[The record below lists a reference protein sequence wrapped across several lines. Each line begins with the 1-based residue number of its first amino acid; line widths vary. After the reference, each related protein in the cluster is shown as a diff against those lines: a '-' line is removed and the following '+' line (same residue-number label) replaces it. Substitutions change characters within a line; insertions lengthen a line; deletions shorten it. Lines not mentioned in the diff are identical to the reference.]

1 MKARE
6 CIDQGEKIMSAKK
19 KSEFS
24 KYPTQDKAILIVG
37 YILLGLF
44 CVAIILPMI
53 YIILA
58 SFIDPVTLQNKGLTF
73 DFSKWTLTA
82 YERVMSN
89 GQIWV
94 GFKNALLYSILFT
107 IISGVITLLAAYPMS
122 RADFKGKGFFNALF
136 IITMFFGGGLIPT
149 YLLISNLGM
158 LDTIWAILIP
168 GAFSVWNMIIARTYY
183 QGIPK
188 DLQEASE
195 IDGADEMVY
204 FFKILLPVCTPIIA
218 TISMWNFVGMWN
230 SYFDAMIYL
239 NSASKQPLQLVLRSI
254 LIQNQPEPGMVSD
267 MQSTA
272 ARAQL
277 AELLKYATIIISSLP
292 LMIMYPFFQKY
303 FDNGIMAG
311 AVKG

>member
-1 MKARE
+1 MKT
-6 CIDQGEKIMSAKK
+6 KK
-19 KSEFS
+19 RSEFS
-24 KYPTQDKAILIVG
+24 KLPSGDKTLLIIAYAI
-37 YILLGLF
+37 LGLF
-44 CVAIILPMI
+44 LLAIILPII

-58 SFIDPVTLQNKGLTF
+58 SFIDPVTLQNSGLTF

-82 YERVMSN
+82 YERVLGNS
-89 GQIWV
+89 QIWV
-94 GFKNALLYSILFT
+94 GFKNALIYSILFT
-107 IISGVITLLAAYPMS
+107 IISVVVTLLAAYPMS
-122 RADFKGKGFFNALF
+122 RADFKGRGFFNTIF
-136 IITMFFGGGLIPT
+136 VITMFFGGGLIPT

-183 QGIPK
+183 MGIPR
-188 DLQEASE
+188 DLQEAAE
-195 IDGADEMVY
+195 IDGATEMVY
-204 FFKILLPVCTPIIA
+204 FFQILLPVCTPIIA
-218 TISMWNFVGMWN
+218 TIAMWQFVGMWN

-239 NSASKQPLQLVLRSI
+239 NSASKQPLQLVLRAI
-254 LIQNQPEPGMVSD
+254 LIQSQPEPGMVSD

>member
-1 MKARE
+1 
-6 CIDQGEKIMSAKK
+6 MSETKKK
-19 KSEFS
+19 KSEFA
-24 KYPTQDKAILIVG
+24 KQPREDRALLTFG
-37 YILLGLF
+37 YIVLGLF
-44 CVAIILPMI
+44 LIAIVVPVI

-89 GQIWV
+89 AQIWV
-94 GFKNALLYSILFT
+94 GFRNALIYSVLFT
-107 IISGVITLLAAYPMS
+107 VLSVVVTLLAAYPMS
-122 RADFKGKGFFNALF
+122 RSDFKGRGFFNTIF

-158 LDTIWAILIP
+158 LDTIWAILLP

-183 QGIPK
+183 GGIPQ
-188 DLQEASE
+188 DLQEAAE
-195 IDGADEMVY
+195 IDGANEMVY
-204 FFKILLPVCTPIIA
+204 FFKVLLPVCTPIIA
-218 TISMWNFVGMWN
+218 TISMWQFVGMWN

-239 NSASKQPLQLVLRSI
+239 NTPSKQPLQLVLRSI

-272 ARAQL
+272 ERAQL